1 MATTLLMET
10 ASLTGKM
17 RIKSKAVSLDSEGR
31 GHTNDFS
38 PEECMIASYQLK
50 EACLK
55 ECKHPI
61 EMIQVGYKGLINK
74 LYYFGIVTFESNNYY
89 LQVHQTVYFN
99 QVLYN
104 ENFNLKESFVVKYRK
119 KGKAGEPDFTKVLEI
134 TNNWCIMEDV
144 DLYNKLKEEF
154 KFLTLIV

>member
-1 MATTLLMET
+1 MATTILMKPT
-10 ASLTGKM
+10 KFADSTG
-17 RIKSKAVSLDSEGR
+17 IELKAIRLDSEGR
-31 GHTNDFS
+31 KHTNNFS
-38 PEECMIASYQLK
+38 QEECMMASYKLK

-61 EMIQVGYKGLINK
+61 EMTQVGYKGLINK
-74 LYYFGIVTFESNNYY
+74 LYYFGIVTLESNNYY

-104 ENFNLKESFVVKYRK
+104 EHFNMKESFVVKYRK
-119 KGKAGEPDFTKVLEI
+119 KGKAEEPNFTKVLEM
-134 TNNWCIMEDV
+134 TGSWCIMEDV
-144 DLYNKLKEEF
+144 DMYNKLKEEF